1 MSKMQR
7 KLQRQKRR
15 DVESKRK
22 SERRE
27 LAKAD
32 KPLPDIDKSPK
43 PLPDIDKSP
52 LSLQKFLLSN
62 DRPHFFWRER
72 DGERRKFIAVSLSK
86 YPQTVQNEI
95 ISLIETEDDPVLMG

>member
-1 MSKMQR
+1 MKSAPDQNCKEKTMSKMQR

-32 KPLPDIDKSPK
+32 KPLPDIDKSP
-43 PLPDIDKSP
+43 

-72 DGERRKFIAVSLSK
+72 A
-86 YPQTVQNEI
+86 
-95 ISLIETEDDPVLMG
+95 